1 MANRRRSAAPTTAS
15 VTNLGTS
22 KMTISKLRWCVAF
35 TFGCYLAEA
44 TAAERTTN
52 VEIMIDGIVARARAL
67 YTIKIEYSYNGEIVQ
82 DDQILQSESRQLN
95 FLMEGNDWLLQA
107 NDSPNFRMNRHQES
121 FRYYEATTDRHPR
134 IDRSL
139 RIAGS
144 ESLEDLVHE
153 HASHA
158 VVRLGT
164 FWFEPQANF
173 VDQHRRECVYRG
185 TTMIDETR
193 VHLLEWKIKSNQFDE
208 AMIVIPR
215 SIAAARSGVLRVYAS
230 EDFNWAL
237 PRVEYCTSAGQT
249 KRRFSASQFKQIANG
264 IYFPELASSDRHM
277 GNRVQKS
284 RFHVASIQYVNQRI
298 PASEFSLRAGIG
310 TRVRDARP
318 GMATTV
324 FHLQRPE
331 DVDHL
336 EQDLAAA
343 PDTTQKMPRHRRLLL
358 LGNLIVLFVLLT
370 AWGIRRC
377 RV

>member
-1 MANRRRSAAPTTAS
+1 
-15 VTNLGTS
+15 
-22 KMTISKLRWCVAF
+22 MTISKLRWCVAF